1 MNLLILTQKVDKN
14 DPDFFFFYKW
24 IEEFSK
30 QCEKVTVICLFEGEH
45 DFPMNVQVLS
55 LGKEMNPSRIQYM
68 TKFYS
73 YIWKQR
79 KNYDHVF
86 VHMNQEY
93 VVMGGL
99 LWKVWGKKISLWYT
113 HRQVNL
119 KLKIAE
125 KLSSIIFTASNE
137 GFGVPSKKVHVM
149 GHGIDTESLSVLQN
163 EYPESFVGMHI
174 GRITKIKHI
183 DIILRGIQKLI
194 QSGAPITSFLIV
206 GAPSTEADQQ
216 YAQFLKS
223 LVRELD
229 LEDIVQFKGKIKNL
243 DALREASFTVNAAP
257 DGGMDKVV
265 LESLVAGRPVFT
277 SNNAFMSLFEE
288 DADEFI
294 FAFSD
299 PEDLKEKIE
308 AFFKGKN
315 QKEIIEGLSKKVEAE
330 YSIQSLIENILIY
343 LE

>member
-30 QCEKVTVICLFEGEH
+30 QCEKVTVICLYEGEH
-45 DFPMNVQVLS
+45 DFPINVQVLT
-55 LGKEMNPSRIQYM
+55 LGKEKNASRLHYVF
-68 TKFYS
+68 KFYT

-86 VHMNQEY
+86 VHMNPEY

-99 LWKVWGKKISLWYT
+99 VWKMLGKKNSLWYT

-125 KLSSIIFTASNE
+125 KLSNVIFTASSE
-137 GFGVPSKKVHVM
+137 GFGVPSKKVHIM
-149 GHGIDTESLSVLQN
+149 GHGIDTESLAVLQN
-163 EYPESFVGMHI
+163 DYPESFVGMHI
-174 GRITKIKHI
+174 GRVTKIKHI

-206 GAPSTEADQQ
+206 GAPSTEEDKQ
-216 YAQFLKS
+216 YMQFLKS
-223 LVRELD
+223 LVRELG
-229 LEDIVQFKGKIKNL
+229 LEDIVQFKGKMKNIE
-243 DALREASFTVNAAP
+243 ALREASFTINATP

-265 LESLVAGRPVFT
+265 FESLVAGRPVFT
-277 SNNAFMSLFEE
+277 SNNAFYSVFE
-288 DADEFI
+288 DNADEFI
-294 FAFSD
+294 FDFND

-308 AFFKGKN
+308 IFFKGKN
-315 QKEIIEGLSKKVEAE
+315 QKEIIERLSEKVKNE
-330 YSIQSLIENILIY
+330 YSTESLIEHILRLI
-343 LE
+343 